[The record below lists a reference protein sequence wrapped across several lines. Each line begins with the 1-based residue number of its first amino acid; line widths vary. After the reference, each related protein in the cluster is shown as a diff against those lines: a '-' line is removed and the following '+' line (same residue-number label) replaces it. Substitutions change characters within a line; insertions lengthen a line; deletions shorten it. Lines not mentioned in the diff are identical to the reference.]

1 MSKVVLDI
9 SMSLDGLIAQPD
21 DAPGPI
27 HEFFVSGETEHDGS
41 FRTSGATTEVV
52 RESIESAGAVIT
64 GRRTYD
70 LTNGWEG
77 NHPMR
82 VPCFVVTHDVPT
94 DVPDG
99 PTQFTYV
106 TDGIDSAVGQAK
118 AVAGEKDVSI
128 MGARALPG
136 RRLRPSCSTRS
147 RSTCLRSSWG
157 TGFGFSTALTRD
169 RSLRHRSGCGG
180 QGARRAPRRDRRAP
194 GVRCPGSNLL
204 RRCRHRRS
212 RRARAVL
219 AHDPDARH
227 GCCAYLVTFVRASA
241 STPGRK
247 FGLTERGG
255 VMSPAPKH
263 VVDGEERRLRDR
275 VERGGAL

>member
-1 MSKVVLDI
+1 MSKVILDI

-27 HEFFVSGETEHDGS
+27 HEFFFSGETEHDGI

-52 RESIESAGAVIT
+52 RESIDAAGAVIT

-106 TDGIDSAVGQAK
+106 TDGIDSAVRQAK

-128 MGARALPG
+128 MGGASIARQALEAKLLDEIQIHLSPVI
-136 RRLRPSCSTRS
+136 L
-147 RSTCLRSSWG
+147 G

-169 RSLRHRSGCGG
+169 RSASSSFASSRLR
-180 QGARRAPRRDRRAP
+180 
-194 GVRCPGSNLL
+194 GSPT
-204 RRCRHRRS
+204 S
-212 RRARAVL
+212 
-219 AHDPDARH
+219 
-227 GCCAYLVTFVRASA
+227 
-241 STPGRK
+241 STR
-247 FGLTERGG
+247 FTT
-255 VMSPAPKH
+255 
-263 VVDGEERRLRDR
+263 RRL
-275 VERGGAL
+275 GAKALAVRTP